1 MLLALLA
8 LLVVVVGA
16 AVRGATERYSKK
28 DGCDDGDVECS
39 LGVSRLGVARKGA
52 ASVAQSG
59 AECRRIYPEAATS
72 GLVLAIGGA
81 YATVDSDGKLR
92 ITGDRR
98 AAVPLVFEQE
108 RPWSYALRHAG
119 RYVALD
125 AGLGSFDTRAV
136 FAVRSLGGNLVA
148 ISPLSATSTGLVC
161 VGETT
166 VRLQTRG
173 NDPTFDVCHDGE
185 RRKTVVEAREKA
197 TLERMRDTSR
207 DTSCDKVVL
216 PCTADDR
223 VRYPSCCALE

>member
-1 MLLALLA
+1 M
-8 LLVVVVGA
+8 
-16 AVRGATERYSKK
+16 
-28 DGCDDGDVECS
+28 ECS
-39 LGVSRLGVARKGA
+39 LGIGVARKGA
-52 ASVAQSG
+52 AAQPPSG
-59 AECRRIYPEAATS
+59 SECRRIYPEAATN

-81 YATVDSDGKLR
+81 YATVDSDGRLR

-125 AGLGSFDTRAV
+125 AGLGSFDTRAR

-148 ISPLSATSTGLVC
+148 ISPLSATSTGLAC

-207 DTSCDKVVL
+207 DASCEKVVL

-223 VRYPSCCALE
+223 VRYPSCCAQET

>member
-1 MLLALLA
+1 MYARPSPSLA
-8 LLVVVVGA
+8 
-16 AVRGATERYSKK
+16 ED
-28 DGCDDGDVECS
+28 DGCADGDVECS

-52 ASVAQSG
+52 AAAAPSG
-59 AECRRIYPEAATS
+59 CLRIYPEAATS

-81 YATVDSDGKLR
+81 YATVDSDGRLR
-92 ITGDRR
+92 VTGDRR
-98 AAVPLVFEQE
+98 AAAPLVFEQE
-108 RPWSYALRHAG
+108 RPGTYALRHAG
-119 RYVALD
+119 RYVSLD
-125 AGLGSFDTRAV
+125 ASLGSFDRRAL
-136 FAVRSLGGNLVA
+136 FAVRSLAGNLVA
-148 ISPLSATSTGLVC
+148 MSPLSVTSTGLAC

-173 NDPTFDVCHDGE
+173 NDPTFEVCHDGE

-207 DTSCDKVVL
+207 DASCEKVVM